1 MTDKVGK
8 AAGRVKR
15 VFIPFDLPAFRYLN
29 SNHPL
34 PASLLEPRY
43 DGIEFVRA
51 RMDGPALLA
60 AEAVL
65 RQAADF
71 AGRLRDLPVALPDPE
86 ASILSFVASRDLVS
100 QARIDVSADLAF
112 FHTAPVLLDQMPWL
126 LHVESLSSMFAP
138 VVKPGE
144 SGDVELRRLPIYWL
158 VRRMLESE
166 RCRGVFTNIAGT
178 KDQIDRVFDSEIIA
192 RKSRHIAPGAY
203 FTPEQDRAVAAAF
216 EARRE
221 KREVEI
227 LFTGSWHQL
236 WQSFFL
242 RGGHELVL
250 AFLEMEA
257 SFPDVRLILRTGWP
271 EPWKGTEIERR
282 VRAHPKITLL
292 EEKLSDEEMIGL
304 FSRADIFAL
313 DAASL
318 HSISILRAMQCGAAC
333 IVSDIPG
340 YEEYVDR
347 NSAIMLPGRRAAVY
361 SEDLESGWLRDDC
374 RSLFETDPRRVGQMA
389 ATLSALCADRSLRL
403 RLGAN
408 ARWRVLARNRFTGW
422 KRGFETMLSESL
434 ETR

>member
-1 MTDKVGK
+1 
-8 AAGRVKR
+8 VKR
-15 VFIPFDLPAFRYLN
+15 VFVPFDLPAFKYLN

-34 PASLLEPRY
+34 PASLLEPQY

-51 RMDGPALLA
+51 RLDSPALFS

-100 QARIDVSADLAF
+100 QARVDVSADLAF

-178 KDQIDRVFDSEIIA
+178 QAQIERVFDSEIIA

-203 FTPEQDRAVAAAF
+203 FTPEEERAVAASFA
-216 EARRE
+216 ARSE

-242 RGGHELVL
+242 RGGHELVM
-250 AFLEMEA
+250 AFLKMEGA
-257 SFPDVRLILRTGWP
+257 FADVRLILRTGWP

-282 VRAHPKITLL
+282 VRSHPKITLL
-292 EEKLSDEEMIGL
+292 EDKLSDAEMVDL
-304 FSRADIFAL
+304 FRRADIFVL

-318 HSISILRAMQCGAAC
+318 HSISLLRAMQCGAAC

-340 YEEYVDR
+340 YEEYVDG
-347 NSAIMLPGRRAAVY
+347 NSAITLPGRRAAVY
-361 SEDLESGWLRDDC
+361 SEDPESGWLRDDC
-374 RSLFETDPRRVGQMA
+374 RSLYETDPQRAGQLA

-408 ARWRVLARNRFTGW
+408 ARWRVLARNRFAGW
-422 KRGFETMLSESL
+422 KRGFETLLREAL
-434 ETR
+434 DV

>member
-1 MTDKVGK
+1 
-8 AAGRVKR
+8 VKR
-15 VFIPFDLPAFRYLN
+15 VFIPFDLPAFKYLN

-51 RMDGPALLA
+51 RMDRPAPLSASTVLDQA
-60 AEAVL
+60 AE
-65 RQAADF
+65 F
-71 AGRLRDLPVALPDPE
+71 ARSLRDLPVALPDLE

-100 QARIDVSADLAF
+100 QARVDVSADLAF

-138 VVKPGE
+138 IVRPGE

-203 FTPEQDRAVAAAF
+203 FTPEEERAVAASF
-216 EARRE
+216 EARGG
-221 KREVEI
+221 KKEVEI

-236 WQSFFL
+236 EQSFFL
-242 RGGHELVL
+242 RGGHELVM
-250 AFLEMEA
+250 AFLEIEEA
-257 SFPDVRLILRTGWP
+257 HPDIRLILRTAWP
-271 EPWKGTEIERR
+271 EPWKGTAIERR
-282 VRAHPKITLL
+282 VRGHAKITLL
-292 EEKLSDEEMIGL
+292 EEKLSDAAMIDL
-304 FSRADIFAL
+304 FRRADIFAL
-313 DAASL
+313 DSASL

-347 NSAIMLPGRRAAVY
+347 NSAITLPGRRAAVY
-361 SEDLESGWLRDDC
+361 SEDPESGWLRDDC
-374 RSLFETDPRRVGQMA
+374 RSLYETDPRRVGHMA
-389 ATLSALCADRSLRL
+389 ATLSVLCADPALRR

-408 ARWRVLARNRFTGW
+408 ARWRVLARNRFAGW
-422 KRGFETMLSESL
+422 TRGFETLMREALAAG
-434 ETR
+434 